1 VQLFEFRYKSSYKSG
16 SFAILKPQTST
27 LMNSKVLHINALLFI
42 LFIFSFYSSAQKVD
56 RKKVVS
62 HVAGAITLTNKGIST
77 IPSFTLGKPAVTFD
91 LSMGNG
97 KLSFEPQ
104 FRFAL
109 EGRPWSFL
117 FWWRYK
123 LLESDKL
130 NIGLGAHPALSFK
143 TIPVISNGVSKDVII
158 ARRYLAGE
166 LSPSYSVTKN
176 ISIGLYYLYSY
187 CMEKDVASNN
197 HFLSFRSNFSNIR
210 LTDQYFM
217 KVAPQFYY
225 LKVGKE
231 DGFYVNTTLTLAKS
245 NFPLSIS
252 SVLNKTIESNVSGS
266 KDFIW
271 NISLVCTFSG
281 KYAKL

>member
-1 VQLFEFRYKSSYKSG
+1 MQANKNSRFLIKEAVLFFVLSLLSYP
-16 SFAILKPQTST
+16 SFSQNIDS
-27 LMNSKVLHINALLFI
+27 
-42 LFIFSFYSSAQKVD
+42 
-56 RKKVVS
+56 KKVVS
-62 HVAGAITLTNKGIST
+62 HFGGAISITNKGIST

-91 LSMGNG
+91 MLLGKG

-109 EGRPWSFL
+109 EGKPWTLL

-143 TIPVISNGVSKDVII
+143 TIPVISNGISRDVIM

-166 LSPSYSVTKN
+166 LSPNYSLSKN
-176 ISIGLYYLYSY
+176 ISIGIYYLYSY
-187 CMEKDVASNN
+187 CMEKDAARNTN
-197 HFLSFRSNFSNIR
+197 FISFRSNFSNIK
-210 LTDQYFM
+210 LSDQYLM
-217 KVAPQFYY
+217 KFAPQIYY
-225 LKVGKE
+225 MKADKE
-231 DGFYVNTTLTLAKS
+231 DGFYINTTLTLAKS

-252 SVLNKTIESNVSGS
+252 SVLNKTVESNVSGS

-271 NISLVCTFSG
+271 NISLAYAFSG
-281 KYAKL
+281 EYAKL